1 MEEKEDKVKCSKS
14 TVIRTALLIVALI
27 NNCLMLCGHKIMP
40 FSDETVMQVV
50 SAMFT
55 GVTSIMAWWKNNSF
69 TEEARIAD
77 SYLKEAKNVKKK

>member
-1 MEEKEDKVKCSKS
+1 MEEKEAKVKFSKS
-14 TVIRTALLIVALI
+14 TVIRTALLIMALI
-27 NNCLMLCGHKIMP
+27 NNCLTLCGHNILP
-40 FSDETVMQVV
+40 FSDETVSQVV

-77 SYLKEAKNVKKK
+77 SYLKEAKSVKKK